1 MTERTPHPAA
11 QLRIAQTTVAEPPVA
26 ATGSWADHA
35 RALAPH
41 RGRLAAGAGAG
52 LVLGLLLA
60 LLLPRTYTATATL
73 LEAPRGGGGSAL
85 DQLSLS
91 AEALGLPSRGSSSN
105 ALTYP
110 DILRSRR
117 LLGALLEEP
126 FSDARGESRPLR
138 VWLVPGT
145 ATPQRTERALDALR
159 DRIDIALDRRTN
171 LLRVGVRDG
180 DPVRAAAVANAA
192 CAQLQHVLMHSMTT
206 QAGAQRRFVEERLT
220 EAQRRLARAEE
231 SLRAFREA
239 NLRGSNPRLALETAR
254 LMREART
261 QEEIVLALTRQHE
274 LARVDEQRDVPV
286 LNVLDAAAVPAF
298 ASAPRRG
305 VLVAGGLLLGLFA
318 ALALVWPSLRVA
330 AAATEG
336 SESREAA

>member
-1 MTERTPHPAA
+1 MTDLPSQVRLAHTV
-11 QLRIAQTTVAEPPVA
+11 VAEPPVA
-26 ATGSWADHA
+26 AGPSWSDRA
-35 RALAPH
+35 RALWPH
-41 RGRLAAGAGAG
+41 RGRLVAGAASGA
-52 LVLGLLLA
+52 LLGLLLA
-60 LLLPRTYTATATL
+60 LVLPRTYTATATL

-117 LLGALLEEP
+117 LLGALLEESFP
-126 FSDARGESRPLR
+126 DARGESRPLR
-138 VWLVPGT
+138 VWLVRGT

-159 DRIDIALDRRTN
+159 EQLDISLDRRTN
-171 LLRVGVRDG
+171 LLRVGVRDS

-192 CAQLQHVLMHSMTT
+192 CAQLQHVLVHSMTT
-206 QAGAQRRFVEERLT
+206 QAGAQRRFIEERLT
-220 EAQRRLARAEE
+220 EARRRLARAEE
-231 SLRAFREA
+231 SLRAFRES
-239 NLRGSNPRLALETAR
+239 NLRGSNPRLALETSR

-298 ASAPRRG
+298 ASAPRRSL
-305 VLVAGGLLLGLFA
+305 LVAGGLLLGLFA
-318 ALALVWPSLRVA
+318 AAIVAWPRRGAESVS
-330 AAATEG
+330 ATSG
-336 SESREAA
+336 ESREAA

>member
-1 MTERTPHPAA
+1 MNASPHLAPSRVR
-11 QLRIAQTTVAEPPVA
+11 LAQTFVSEAATPTGPSWAARVA
-26 ATGSWADHA
+26 ALW
-35 RALAPH
+35 PH
-41 RGRLAAGAGAG
+41 RRRLALGVGVGAMIGVA
-52 LVLGLLLA
+52 LA
-60 LLLPRTYTATATL
+60 LLLPRTYVATATL

-85 DQLSLS
+85 DQLNLS

-126 FSDARGESRPLR
+126 FPDARGESRPLR

-145 ATPQRTERALDALR
+145 ATPQRTERALDELR
-159 DRIDIALDRRTN
+159 SRLDIALDRRTN
-171 LLRVGVRDG
+171 LLRLGVRDG

-192 CAQLQHVLMHSMTT
+192 CAQLQHVLVHSMTT

-231 SLRAFREA
+231 SLRGFRES
-239 NLRGSNPRLALETAR
+239 NLRGSNPRLALEAAR
-254 LMREART
+254 LAREART

-286 LNVLDAAAVPAF
+286 LNVLDSAVAPAF

-305 VLVAGGLLLGLFA
+305 VLVVGGLLLGLLAA
-318 ALALVWPSLRVA
+318 ALSVWPAVNAGA
-330 AAATEG
+330 AITG
-336 SESREAA
+336 LESREAA